1 MVPDF
6 VQDGPWVGLFA
17 FLTVVVFLRAQ
28 GTYWVGWVARKGT
41 EAVARG
47 ESHPRLVRLAARFS
61 GPGMDR
67 ARAFLERWGFIGI
80 PFSFLTIGFQT
91 LVNAAAGFTR
101 MRWDLYTIA
110 MIPGCFMWAALYATV
125 GVSIYRAF
133 ATSPAL
139 GVAVVVAI
147 LALGYGATRL
157 RRSDDSAVRT
167 PR

>member
-1 MVPDF
+1 MIPEF
-6 VQDGPWVGLFA
+6 VQEGPWVGLFA

-28 GTYWVGWVARKGT
+28 GTYWVGWVARMGT

-47 ESHPRLVRLAARFS
+47 DATPRLARLAARFS

-67 ARAFLERWGFIGI
+67 ARAFLERWGFVGI

-101 MRWDLYTIA
+101 MRWDLYTAA
-110 MIPGCFMWAALYATV
+110 MIPGCLMWAALYATV

-133 ATSPAL
+133 VTSPAL
-139 GVAVVVAI
+139 GVGVLVAI
-147 LALGYGATRL
+147 VALGYGATRL
-157 RRSDDSAVRT
+157 RRNAGSAAHT